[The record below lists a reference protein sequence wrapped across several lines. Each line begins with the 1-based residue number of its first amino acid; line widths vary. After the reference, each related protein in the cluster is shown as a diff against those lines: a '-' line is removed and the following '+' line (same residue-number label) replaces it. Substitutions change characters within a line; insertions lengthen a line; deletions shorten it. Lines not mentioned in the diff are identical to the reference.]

1 MNKIG
6 ERKTAVETRNRFRM
20 NCHRIKWLG
29 KSCKAYLVPGTVE
42 AARDEM
48 LGIAIIDAHIRDAQA
63 AAAFDES

>member
-1 MNKIG
+1 
-6 ERKTAVETRNRFRM
+6 M